1 MKFKITLYV
10 MTLLAGLLVDA
21 GPVRADQDPSKD
33 GKKHELLDAR
43 TLLEAGQASRSLP
56 AGVVLRVSADL
67 FRTDSE
73 NIKARAEAEA
83 RGVVF
88 EKSLTETW
96 EFTSNQVYRVVV
108 ENENRRST
116 YRRVKSRPFDSKGLC
131 KELIDGNA
139 LEIQAARGKGK
150 PLMFVGTNYYLG
162 GRSIEIRRNGETVL
176 NIGEHCTVAGY
187 AESDARAFAAL
198 YERLASQA
206 RVLSKSKAAGVK

>member
-10 MTLLAGLLVDA
+10 MTLLAGWLVVA
-21 GPVRADQDPSKD
+21 GPVRAAQDSSKD
-33 GKKHELLDAR
+33 GKKHEPIDAR

-56 AGVVLRVSADL
+56 AGVVVHVYADL

-73 NIKARAEAEA
+73 NKKARADAEA

-108 ENENRRST
+108 EIENDRST
-116 YRRVKSRPFDSKGLC
+116 YRRVESRPFDSKGLC
-131 KELIDGNA
+131 KELIDGKA
-139 LEIQAARGKGK
+139 LKIQSSTENGETLR
-150 PLMFVGTNYYLG
+150 FVGTSYDH
-162 GRSIEIRRNGETVL
+162 GRRFIEILRNGEKVFE
-176 NIGEHCTVAGY
+176 IGECGAVAY

-206 RVLSKSKAAGVK
+206 RVLFKSKAAGVK